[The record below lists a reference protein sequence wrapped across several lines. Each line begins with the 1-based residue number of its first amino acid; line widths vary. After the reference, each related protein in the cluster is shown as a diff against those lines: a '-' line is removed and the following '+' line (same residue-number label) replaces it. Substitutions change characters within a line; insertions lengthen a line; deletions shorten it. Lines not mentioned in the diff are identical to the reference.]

1 MNILILGDSFCQYD
15 NENTWPNE
23 LRKLGHTITCIG
35 ESGCSNYVILENF
48 RKHHNST
55 YDYVIVLLTSENR
68 IPIVNG
74 PTYLCN
80 HIPSS
85 AAWGNKF
92 KLLPHDFES
101 AVEGWFK
108 YMYNYDFLR
117 WTVMCGINEI
127 ESCVLPHQTIIWV
140 ESVPGDRSIIND
152 VKTGI
157 KVTGSLYK
165 PSILELESCQI
176 TWPEYYSKCFA
187 LGYRRDLRK
196 NHMISSNQ
204 VALAEFINDII
215 AKHRDKQLADIDLDL
230 LNKPKW
236 ATDRDYIY
244 PHLFV
249 TS

>member
-23 LRKLGHTITCIG
+23 LRKLGHSVTCIG

-48 RKHHNST
+48 RKHYNST
-55 YDYVIVLLTSENR
+55 YDYVIVLLTSETR
-68 IPIVNG
+68 IPTVNG
-74 PTYLCN
+74 ATYLCN

-117 WTVMCGINEI
+117 WTVICGIKEI
-127 ESCVLPHQTIIWV
+127 ESCILPHQNIIWIN
-140 ESVPGDRSIIND
+140 SVLGDRSIID
-152 VKTGI
+152 AAKTGI
-157 KVTGSLYK
+157 KITGSLHVT
-165 PSILELESCQI
+165 SILELSNCKI
-176 TWPEYYSKCFA
+176 TWPEYYSTCISM
-187 LGYRRDLRK
+187 GYRRDLRK
-196 NHMISSNQ
+196 NHMIPSNQ
-204 VALAEFINDII
+204 TVLADFINNII
-215 AKHRDKQLADIDLDL
+215 AKQHNDQLADIDLDL
-230 LNKPKW
+230 LNTPSW
-236 ATDRDYIY
+236 STNRDHIY
-244 PHLFV
+244 SHLFA